1 MIHNFYDA
9 EHVEK
14 LAYNLIAVSLYLCDR
29 HYTLEKADISA
40 DVVKEINKFD
50 SKIAELKEKDQFER
64 KWAYAEFLRDLADRI
79 MGLINY
85 GKDKDAII
93 SIMAP

>member
-1 MIHNFYDA
+1 MKDIYIL
-9 EHVEK
+9 VK
-14 LAYNLIAVSLYLCDR
+14 LRN
-29 HYTLEKADISA
+29 
-40 DVVKEINKFD
+40 FD
-50 SKIAELKEKDQFER
+50 SKIAELNEKDRFER
-64 KWAYAEFLRDLADRI
+64 KWGYAEFLRDLADRV